1 MFSLFKKT
9 LPFIVAGGML
19 AASHGALAKQITIGM
34 SFQEMNNDYFV
45 TMKQALDQAAADI
58 GAKVYVADAR
68 HDVAK
73 QIGDVEDMLQ
83 KKVDILLINP
93 TDSVGV
99 QSAVISAHKAGAVVV
114 AIDAQAEGPLDSFVG
129 SENYDAGFQAG
140 EYRRKRWAAKARWRS
155 SMVSRWC
162 RSWSACAAL
171 KRR

>member
-1 MFSLFKKT
+1 MFSFFKRLCLLSSPVECWRPAMGRWPSKSRS
-9 LPFIVAGGML
+9 VCR
-19 AASHGALAKQITIGM
+19 S
-34 SFQEMNNDYFV
+34 EMNNDYFV

-58 GAKVYVADAR
+58 GAKVYVADA

-114 AIDAQAEGPLDSFVG
+114 AIDAGRKGRWIRSSARKTTTPASGGRV
-129 SENYDAGFQAG
+129 
-140 EYRRKRWAAKARWRS
+140 RRKRWAAKARWRS
-155 SMVSRWC
+155 STASRWC
-162 RSWSACAAL
+162 RSRARARL
-171 KRR
+171 

>member
-1 MFSLFKKT
+1 
-9 LPFIVAGGML
+9 
-19 AASHGALAKQITIGM
+19 
-34 SFQEMNNDYFV
+34 MNNDYFV

-114 AIDAQAEGPLDSFVG
+114 AIDARAEGPLDSFVG
-129 SENYDAGFQAG
+129 SENYDAGFRAG

-155 SMVSRWC
+155 STASRWC
-162 RSWSACAAL
+162 RSRSACAAL

>member
-1 MFSLFKKT
+1 M
-9 LPFIVAGGML
+9 
-19 AASHGALAKQITIGM
+19 
-34 SFQEMNNDYFV
+34 
-45 TMKQALDQAAADI
+45 
-58 GAKVYVADAR
+58 R

-129 SENYDAGFQAG
+129 SKTTTPASRRASTW
-140 EYRRKRWAAKARWRS
+140 RKRWAAKARWRS
-155 SMVSRWC
+155 STASRWC
-162 RSWSACAAL
+162 RSWMRARL
-171 KRR
+171 

>member
-114 AIDAQAEGPLDSFVG
+114 AIDAQAEAA
-129 SENYDAGFQAG
+129 AGLVRRLGELRRRLPGGRVPGESAG
-140 EYRRKRWAAKARWRS
+140 RQRQGGDP
-155 SMVSRWC
+155 
-162 RSWSACAAL
+162 
-171 KRR
+171 

>member
-1 MFSLFKKT
+1 MFSLFKRPY
-9 LPFIVAGGML
+9 LLSSPVECWRPAMGRW
-19 AASHGALAKQITIGM
+19 AKQITIGM

-93 TDSVGV
+93 TDSVGY
-99 QSAVISAHKAGAVVV
+99 S
-114 AIDAQAEGPLDSFVG
+114 
-129 SENYDAGFQAG
+129 
-140 EYRRKRWAAKARWRS
+140 RR
-155 SMVSRWC
+155 
-162 RSWSACAAL
+162 
-171 KRR
+171 

>member
-19 AASHGALAKQITIGM
+19 AASQVALAKQITIGM

-114 AIDAQAEGPLDSFVG
+114 AIDAQAEGRWTRSSDRKTTTPASRRA
-129 SENYDAGFQAG
+129 NTW
-140 EYRRKRWAAKARWRS
+140 RKRWAAKARWRS
-155 SMVSRWC
+155 STASRWC
-162 RSWSACAAL
+162 RSWSVCAAL